1 MITFWPPKTSNMVW
15 VEVFGADTT
24 LQRQKMEGD
33 TLEEIKLVKKA
44 MRGNTKAYGQL
55 IGQYKELLYR
65 VAYLRV
71 QDEELALDMV
81 SETIVRGY
89 EHVHKLRQ
97 AEYFKTW
104 LVRILLNVI
113 GDHYRSERRSAHAGG
128 DAVPG
133 SMIGGT
139 GEGSGTD
146 FGWEEE
152 GAVPIADAAG
162 SPAMAERADLLE
174 ERMDLAAALSVLPE
188 KQRMVII
195 LKYYNDMKISEI
207 ARVLDMP
214 EGSVKAYLHNGREA
228 LRGILQE
235 EYIYG

>member
-1 MITFWPPKTSNMVW
+1 MDEK
-15 VEVFGADTT
+15 
-24 LQRQKMEGD
+24 
-33 TLEEIKLVKKA
+33 KLVKKA
-44 MRGNTKAYGQL
+44 IRGNTKAYGQL
-55 IGQYKELLYR
+55 MELHKELLYR
-65 VAYLRV
+65 VAYLRLG
-71 QDEELALDMV
+71 DEELALDMV

-89 EHVHKLRQ
+89 EHIHKLRQ

-113 GDHYRSERRSAHAGG
+113 NDHYRDRQHFVNIGGNGVDAGG
-128 DAVPG
+128 LLTGTAENGETAFGWEQETAVPVADVA
-133 SMIGGT
+133 GGLVT
-139 GEGSGTD
+139 DAGTD
-146 FGWEEE
+146 F
-152 GAVPIADAAG
+152 
-162 SPAMAERADLLE
+162 LE

-207 ARVLDMP
+207 AHVLDMP

-228 LRGILQE
+228 LRGILRE